1 MTKITYTTV
10 SEHPFPADPA
20 QASVAAAAYEALGP
34 VIKERVEQL
43 VDYIMK
49 NCLWQFHSR
58 AWDRKRQ
65 NEEILAIVTKLMC
78 GEPYEP
84 ESPADRC
91 YWVDAVCL
99 VEACRSR
106 YLWIASLSQDEMRV
120 LMQALHARIDF
131 LTVTGSLNEELT
143 DQHY

>member
-1 MTKITYTTV
+1 MDDLMKNRI
-10 SEHPFPADPA
+10 
-20 QASVAAAAYEALGP
+20 
-34 VIKERVEQL
+34 EQL

-65 NEEILAIVTKLMC
+65 NENILGMASQLLCEETIDLGT
-78 GEPYEP
+78 P
-84 ESPADRC
+84 EARC

-99 VEACRSR
+99 VDAYKKR
-106 YLWIASLSQDEMRV
+106 YSWIN
-120 LMQALHARIDF
+120 ALDKPQIKALIQGLHERMDY
-131 LTVTGSLNEELT
+131 LTITGSKNAELT